1 MSLLTGSESMKSEA
15 SLASVNQDN
24 VIRLEGVGVR
34 YRIASERVATFK
46 EYMIRRFQGKIA
58 LGDFWALRQ
67 IDLNIDKGEM
77 IGLIG
82 PNGAGKS
89 TLLKLIARVMRPTEG
104 RVWVKGV
111 VAPLLEFGAGF
122 HPDLTGR
129 ENIFLNGALLGF
141 TNDEMQEKFDRI
153 VDFAE
158 LWEFIDVPVRNYS
171 SGMAA
176 RLGFAIATDIDP
188 DILILDEVLSVGDES
203 FQRKSLTK
211 MENFRH
217 YGATIILVS
226 HNLETILEMCQRAVW
241 LDHGQIKMIGAADQ
255 IVTAYRDAQEP
266 VDGSEDQP
274 PNEA

>member
-1 MSLLTGSESMKSEA
+1 MNLRTGSKTIMEDA
-15 SLASVNQDN
+15 SIDMMNKEP
-24 VIRLEGVGVR
+24 VIRLEDVGVR

-46 EYMIRRFQGKIA
+46 EYLIRRFQGKIA

-67 IDLNIDKGEM
+67 VDLNIFKGEM

-89 TLLKLIARVMRPTEG
+89 TLLKLIARVMRPTKG

-141 TNDEMQEKFDRI
+141 TNDEMQEKYDRI

-176 RLGFAIATDIDP
+176 RLGFAVATDIDP
-188 DILILDEVLSVGDES
+188 DILILDEVLSVGDEG
-203 FQRKSLTK
+203 FQHKSLAR
-211 MENFRH
+211 MEEFRDH
-217 YGATIILVS
+217 GATIILVS
-226 HNLETILEMCQRAVW
+226 HNMDTIKEMCHRAVW
-241 LDHGQIKMIGAADQ
+241 LDHGQITMVGETSE
-255 IVTAYRDAQEP
+255 VVPAYQEALLP
-266 VDGSEDQP
+266 SAEPEEQNNDIP
-274 PNEA
+274 